1 MLYYPQLSSGSVCQ
15 FPLTRRTATRTLT
28 NDLLDGNSVRMADSS
43 AGLVRWQLRY
53 SNLTDHEW
61 SSIEQLFG
69 AAEGRL
75 NTFTFLDPADNL
87 LMWSEDWTK
96 PQWTADPLLQFSSG
110 LQDPFGGSNAMQIT
124 NASQTT
130 QRVVQLTNA
139 PSCFQYCYSVY
150 LRSDVPATLQLVK
163 TTTGQDLLTAIPIGP
178 TWRRAVTAA
187 ISAGQEGGISFGL
200 QLGAGDRIEAF
211 GAQVEAQPA
220 AGPYKKTSDR
230 SGVYSA
236 TRFDSDCLQRSTD
249 APNQNSCIVNLVGKP
264 A

>member
-15 FPLTRRTATRTLT
+15 FPLTRRTAIRTLT
-28 NDLLDGNSVRMADSS
+28 NDLLGGDGVRMADSG

-53 SNLTDHEW
+53 SNLTDGEW

-96 PQWTADPLLQFSSG
+96 PQWTADPMLQFSGG

-124 NASQTT
+124 NASQTS

-139 PSCFQYCYSVY
+139 PGWFQYCYSIY
-150 LRSDVPATLQLVK
+150 LRSALPATLQLVM
-163 TTTGQDLLTAIPIGP
+163 TTPGRDIFTAIPVGSS
-178 TWRRAVTAA
+178 WRRAVTAA
-187 ISAGQEGGISFGL
+187 NPAAQQTSISFGL
-200 QLGAGDRIEAF
+200 QLSGGIRIEAF

-220 AGPYKKTSDR
+220 AGPYKKTTDHN
-230 SGVYSA
+230 GVYSA
-236 TRFDSDCLQRSTD
+236 TRFDSDCLQRTTD
-249 APNQNSCIVNLVGKP
+249 APNQNSCVVNLVGKP

>member
-1 MLYYPQLSSGSVCQ
+1 M
-15 FPLTRRTATRTLT
+15 RTLT
-28 NDLLDGNSVRMADSS
+28 NDLLDGNSVRMADSG

-53 SNLTDHEW
+53 SSLTDGEW

-96 PQWTADPLLQFSSG
+96 PQWTADPMLHFSNG
-110 LQDPFGGSNAMQIT
+110 FQDPFGGINAMQIT
-124 NASQTT
+124 NASQTS

-139 PSCFQYCYSVY
+139 PSWFQYCYSVY
-150 LRSDVPATLQLVK
+150 LRSDLPATLQLVM
-163 TTTGQDLLTAIPIGP
+163 TTPGRDLLTAIPVGSS
-178 TWRRAVTAA
+178 WRRAVTVANPAA
-187 ISAGQEGGISFGL
+187 QETSISFGL
-200 QLGAGDRIEAF
+200 QLSSGIRIEAF
-211 GAQVEAQPA
+211 GAQVEAQLA
-220 AGPYKKTSDR
+220 TGPYKKTTDG

-236 TRFDSDCLQRSTD
+236 TRFESDCLQRTTD
-249 APNQNSCIVNLVGKP
+249 APNQNSCVVNLVGKP